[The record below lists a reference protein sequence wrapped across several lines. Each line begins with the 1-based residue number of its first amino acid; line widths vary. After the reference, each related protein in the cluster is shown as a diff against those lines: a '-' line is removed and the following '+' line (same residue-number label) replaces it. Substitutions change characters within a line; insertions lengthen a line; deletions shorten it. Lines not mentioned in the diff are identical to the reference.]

1 MVGIRDPRLRPND
14 ILAAVGVYKGPGV
27 KPVYKY
33 LRGGESVGLHLDVTF
48 QGVPISVHIGDK
60 QVAVE
65 VREKVYSITYFVSIC
80 QAVILD
86 HRTRQ
91 VKFWEE
97 KGYSARKE
105 GLGSLLR
112 GSTYIAKSPD
122 QEICVVGYHF
132 KDFFE
137 GELFEEHLRQVLL
150 EKDGQAPGFS
160 DVAYE
165 INGFALLASIL
176 PIRDGEEIAGIIV
189 KFRNI
194 EDIRTTI
201 MERNTAIAAAERKY
215 RESSERSLPE
225 EEGSLQTYGSS
236 AAMRAVRRRAYK
248 LSQMDCNIF
257 IIGEAGTGR
266 TKLAKSIQQVQPRGG
281 PFLRTD
287 CSAVAPGL
295 LEEQLFGREG
305 GVPGSFL
312 EADGGTLLLDEVG
325 GLPMNVQAK
334 LLYAIRRREME
345 NVLEGAAALSDSD
358 IIYPEHIHLPTE
370 SAPLT
375 LRQHLRQEEKR
386 FIQQVLAQCG
396 GDRQKAMKQLDL
408 SRSVFYERLKEYGLH

>member
-1 MVGIRDPRLRPND
+1 MDILQNVMDSSSHAMFTMDRQGIVTHINQQAKERFGLFNHSLYAHSAGRLEPGDLVILATTAMGADDGNLTPEDLAVIGIRDPRLRPND

-112 GSTYIAKSPD
+112 GGTYIAKSPD

-137 GELFEEHLRQVLL
+137 GELFEEHLRQVL
-150 EKDGQAPGFS
+150 DGQAPGFS

-165 INGFALLASIL
+165 INGFARLASIL

-215 RESSERSLPE
+215 RESHLVTVPLAQFAVADRLEKKREVGESRPRILPAEGLVKKIMEREGRKPFFAADNLGDLHQMVIHDVCEMIGRKFVGLLPE
-225 EEGSLQTYGSS
+225 NLVIKCVGVDLDVSADEVIHPDDCVLRHLETDCPAVGLTEQPLSL
-236 AAMRAVRRRAYK
+236 
-248 LSQMDCNIF
+248 
-257 IIGEAGTGR
+257 
-266 TKLAKSIQQVQPRGG
+266 
-281 PFLRTD
+281 FLRK
-287 CSAVAPGL
+287 G
-295 LEEQLFGREG
+295 
-305 GVPGSFL
+305 
-312 EADGGTLLLDEVG
+312 
-325 GLPMNVQAK
+325 K
-334 LLYAIRRREME
+334 
-345 NVLEGAAALSDSD
+345 
-358 IIYPEHIHLPTE
+358 
-370 SAPLT
+370 
-375 LRQHLRQEEKR
+375 
-386 FIQQVLAQCG
+386 
-396 GDRQKAMKQLDL
+396 
-408 SRSVFYERLKEYGLH
+408 

>member
-1 MVGIRDPRLRPND
+1 MDILQNVMDSSSHAMFTMDRQGIVTHINQQAKERFGLFNHSLYAHSAGRLEPGDLVILATTAMGADDGNLTPEDLAVIGIRDPRLRPND

-137 GELFEEHLRQVLL
+137 GELFEEHLRQVL
-150 EKDGQAPGFS
+150 DGQAPGFS

-176 PIRDGEEIAGIIV
+176 PIRDGEEIAGI
-189 KFRNI
+189 
-194 EDIRTTI
+194 
-201 MERNTAIAAAERKY
+201 M
-215 RESSERSLPE
+215 P
-225 EEGSLQTYGSS
+225 Q
-236 AAMRAVRRRAYK
+236 
-248 LSQMDCNIF
+248 
-257 IIGEAGTGR
+257 
-266 TKLAKSIQQVQPRGG
+266 
-281 PFLRTD
+281 
-287 CSAVAPGL
+287 
-295 LEEQLFGREG
+295 
-305 GVPGSFL
+305 
-312 EADGGTLLLDEVG
+312 
-325 GLPMNVQAK
+325 
-334 LLYAIRRREME
+334 
-345 NVLEGAAALSDSD
+345 
-358 IIYPEHIHLPTE
+358 
-370 SAPLT
+370 
-375 LRQHLRQEEKR
+375 
-386 FIQQVLAQCG
+386 
-396 GDRQKAMKQLDL
+396 
-408 SRSVFYERLKEYGLH
+408 

>member
-1 MVGIRDPRLRPND
+1 MGRR
-14 ILAAVGVYKGPGV
+14 
-27 KPVYKY
+27 
-33 LRGGESVGLHLDVTF
+33 S
-48 QGVPISVHIGDK
+48 
-60 QVAVE
+60 
-65 VREKVYSITYFVSIC
+65 
-80 QAVILD
+80 
-86 HRTRQ
+86 
-91 VKFWEE
+91 
-97 KGYSARKE
+97 
-105 GLGSLLR
+105 
-112 GSTYIAKSPD
+112 
-122 QEICVVGYHF
+122 
-132 KDFFE
+132 
-137 GELFEEHLRQVLL
+137 
-150 EKDGQAPGFS
+150 
-160 DVAYE
+160 
-165 INGFALLASIL
+165 
-176 PIRDGEEIAGIIV
+176 GIIV

-257 IIGEAGTGR
+257 ITGEVGTGR

-312 EADGGTLLLDEVG
+312 EADGGTLLLDEMG

-334 LLYAIRRREME
+334 LLYAIRRREIMPVGASTPVPVDVRLLFIAGPELRDEVDSGRFRQDLYYRLSAFSVEMPSLRDHKEDIYLLANQLTEQICQRYHISEKTLSGEAFSKLINYDWPGNLRELE

>member
-1 MVGIRDPRLRPND
+1 MDILQNVMDSSSHAMFTMDRQGIVTHINQQAKERFGLFNHSLYAHSAGRLEPGDLVILATTAMGADDGNLTPEDLAVIGIRDPRLRPND

-60 QVAVE
+60 QIAVE

-112 GSTYIAKSPD
+112 GSTYIAKGPD

-137 GELFEEHLRQVLL
+137 GELFEEHLRQVL
-150 EKDGQAPGFS
+150 DGQAPGFS

-194 EDIRTTI
+194 EDIRDYGAQHSHC
-201 MERNTAIAAAERKY
+201 RSGAEIPGVLRAQPAGG
-215 RESSERSLPE
+215 RRL
-225 EEGSLQTYGSS
+225 S
-236 AAMRAVRRRAYK
+236 A
-248 LSQMDCNIF
+248 D
-257 IIGEAGTGR
+257 
-266 TKLAKSIQQVQPRGG
+266 
-281 PFLRTD
+281 
-287 CSAVAPGL
+287 
-295 LEEQLFGREG
+295 
-305 GVPGSFL
+305 
-312 EADGGTLLLDEVG
+312 
-325 GLPMNVQAK
+325 
-334 LLYAIRRREME
+334 
-345 NVLEGAAALSDSD
+345 
-358 IIYPEHIHLPTE
+358 
-370 SAPLT
+370 
-375 LRQHLRQEEKR
+375 LRQLRR
-386 FIQQVLAQCG
+386 HA
-396 GDRQKAMKQLDL
+396 RRPAA
-408 SRSVFYERLKEYGLH
+408 GL